1 MSINQS
7 IKDLA
12 NQAAQHQDQS
22 ETKSGGDF
30 EFKLPPAG
38 KTIGRL
44 IEYIELGPQKQAD
57 FNGKPKPDAE
67 KVRLTFEL
75 LHPKKNF
82 TTIQTDDGEK
92 TFTDT
97 ISLEIKISLS
107 GKSSFKKLFN
117 KMLYGREGITHMA
130 QMLGDAFV
138 LGIYHN
144 KSKDG
149 KKEYANINPASDDG
163 APEYDVSAPF
173 VVDPLTE
180 ESRPVPVG
188 EATRPYRI
196 FIWNN
201 PNKEC
206 WDSLHIDGT
215 REVKD
220 EKGNVTNV
228 SKNWLQERIM
238 GSSAYEGS
246 ALHTML
252 GGLDTLPSTEA
263 EADALSG
270 KSAQTAAT
278 STNPEASTTVS
289 PSEQAL
295 AQTNKSSEVA
305 GDDDLAALGL

>member
-12 NQAAQHQDQS
+12 NQAAQYQNQS

-44 IEYIELGPQKQAD
+44 IEYIELGPQKQAPYQ
-57 FNGKPKPDAE
+57 GKPKPDAE

-75 LHPKKNF
+75 LHPNKNF

-117 KMLYGREGITHMA
+117 KMLYGRDGITHMA

-138 LGIYHN
+138 IGVYHN
-144 KSKDG
+144 KSADG

-163 APEYDVSAPF
+163 APEYDISAPYIL
-173 VVDPLTE
+173 DPLTE
-180 ESRPVPVG
+180 ETKPIPVQ
-188 EATRPYRI
+188 ENTRPLRI
-196 FIWNN
+196 FLWNN

-206 WDSLHIDGT
+206 WDSLFIDGE

-220 EKGNVTNV
+220 DKGNVTKV
-228 SKNWLQERIM
+228 SKNWLQERII
-238 GSSAYEGS
+238 GSPAFEGS
-246 ALHTML
+246 ALHQMI
-252 GGLDTLPSTEA
+252 GGVANLPSTEA

-270 KSAQTAAT
+270 KSAGTAAT
-278 STNPEASTTVS
+278 STNPAVSTTAS

-295 AQTNKSSEVA
+295 AQTNKPA
-305 GDDDLAALGL
+305 AAADTDDLAALGL